1 MQGIQIKPYPNNAKE
16 HTDEQI
22 ELIAKSIERFGWQ
35 QPIKVNKEGY
45 IIVGHGRWEAYQRFR
60 TLYKLE
66 APWVIG
72 EGGQTLS
79 GEATKKQLT
88 KEEEASYR
96 LADNEINALTGNN
109 MRMVKEELIMIADP
123 ELQMLTGHDL
133 DILIEEDEA
142 DNAVPSVPETPKS
155 KLGDLY
161 KLGNH
166 FLLCGDSTKHEDVHK
181 LVQLAKMDCVITDPP
196 YNVNYKGIGENT
208 SQGIMND
215 NMEESAFD
223 DFLHDTFERM
233 AETVK
238 EGAGCYIFHS
248 HKTASQFEKALKD
261 NKFIIDTQLIWNK
274 PSAGL
279 GMNHYR
285 TKHEPF
291 FYCSLDKNKTFYGDR
306 TGTTVWKIP
315 NDPEKMFK
323 WLEKQFNKQEQ
334 GESTI
339 FSAKR
344 ENTQD
349 YVHPTQKPVE
359 LILKI
364 LHNSTKKGDFVL
376 DLFGGSGTTL
386 IACEKASRQAFIMEF
401 DPHYADVI
409 VQRYV
414 NFITAWN
421 RNNPDNQ
428 LPIQVTKNGTPE
440 TWEPTI

>member
-1 MQGIQIKPYPNNAKE
+1 
-16 HTDEQI
+16 
-22 ELIAKSIERFGWQ
+22 
-35 QPIKVNKEGY
+35 
-45 IIVGHGRWEAYQRFR
+45 
-60 TLYKLE
+60 
-66 APWVIG
+66 
-72 EGGQTLS
+72 
-79 GEATKKQLT
+79 
-88 KEEEASYR
+88 
-96 LADNEINALTGNN
+96 
-109 MRMVKEELIMIADP
+109 MIADP

-142 DNAVPSVPETPKS
+142 DNAVPSVPETPRS

-315 NDPEKMFK
+315 NDP
-323 WLEKQFNKQEQ
+323 
-334 GESTI
+334 
-339 FSAKR
+339 
-344 ENTQD
+344 
-349 YVHPTQKPVE
+349 TQKPVE

>member
-1 MQGIQIKPYPNNAKE
+1 MQGIQIKPYPKNAKE

-22 ELIAKSIERFGWQ
+22 ELIAKSLERFGWQ
-35 QPIKVNKEGY
+35 QPIKINADGY
-45 IIVGHGRWEAYQRFR
+45 IIVGHGRFEAYQRFR

-66 APWVIG
+66 QPWVIG
-72 EGGQTLS
+72 EEGKTIS
-79 GEATKKQLT
+79 GEASKKKLT
-88 KEEEASYR
+88 EQEEAAYR

-109 MRMVKEELIMIADP
+109 MRIVKEELIFIDDP
-123 ELQMLTGHDL
+123 ELQHLTGHDL
-133 DILIEEDEA
+133 DILIEEDES
-142 DNAVPSVPETPKS
+142 DDLVPETPIEPIS
-155 KLGDLY
+155 KLGDRY
-161 KLGNH
+161 ELGNH
-166 FLLCGDSTKHEDVHK
+166 ILLCGDSTKQADVRN
-181 LVQLAKMDCVITDPP
+181 LVQLSKMDCVVTDPP

-215 NMEESAFD
+215 NMDEHAFD
-223 DFLHDTFERM
+223 EFLKDTFLQMR
-233 AETVK
+233 ETIK
-238 EGAGCYIFHS
+238 QGAGCYIFHS

-261 NKFIIDTQLIWNK
+261 NGFLIDTQLIWNK

-291 FYCSLDKNKTFYGDR
+291 FYCSLDKQKVFYGDR

-315 NDPEKMFK
+315 NDPEKRLK
-323 WLEKQFNKQEQ
+323 WLEKLFTKQED

-349 YVHPTQKPVE
+349 YVHPTQKPTE

-376 DLFGGSGTTL
+376 DLFEGSGTTL
-386 IACEKASRQAFIMEF
+386 IACQKSERQAFLMEF
-401 DPHYADVI
+401 DPHYVDVI

-414 NFITAWN
+414 NFLTN
-421 RNNPDNQ
+421 YNKQNPDNQ
-428 LPIQVTKNGTPE
+428 LPINVKKNGVAIN
-440 TWEPTI
+440 WEPTI